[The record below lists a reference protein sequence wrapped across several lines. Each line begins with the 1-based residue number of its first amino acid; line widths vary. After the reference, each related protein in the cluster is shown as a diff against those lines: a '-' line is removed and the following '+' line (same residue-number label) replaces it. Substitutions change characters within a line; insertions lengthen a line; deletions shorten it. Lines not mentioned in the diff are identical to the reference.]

1 MEEYD
6 GTCITSE
13 RTQEKNNNNFVD
25 LRFAS
30 VKYVNMFRK
39 NKKGWQFG
47 DYTFD
52 SLNWSYSIRFPNVT
66 NWLNWIEFNDK
77 KVIFWQHARTLST

>member
-39 NKKGWQFG
+39 NKKG
-47 DYTFD
+47 
-52 SLNWSYSIRFPNVT
+52 
-66 NWLNWIEFNDK
+66 
-77 KVIFWQHARTLST
+77 